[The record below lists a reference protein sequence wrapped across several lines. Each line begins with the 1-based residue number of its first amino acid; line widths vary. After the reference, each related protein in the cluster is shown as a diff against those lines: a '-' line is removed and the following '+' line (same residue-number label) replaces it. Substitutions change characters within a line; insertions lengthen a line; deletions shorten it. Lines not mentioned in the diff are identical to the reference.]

1 MAGTRPPDWPSAGA
15 DELAG
20 ALDDAILVASVNCE
34 RPGNDPPTAADVA
47 AARDRL
53 KPAAGRR

>member
-1 MAGTRPPDWPSAGA
+1 MPA

-47 AARDRL
+47 AARNRL